1 MGKTRDSDGLGD
13 ARRAEERDGTRD
25 ADPGEEARG
34 AADGAGTRG
43 RDAPRQRD
51 ATRKPDAAQE
61 PDATRH
67 PDAPQESDGTRVPGR
82 TRKPDTTE
90 TPNPQQKP
98 RLRDRRRGRRVLGRR
113 KKRAGDAQP
122 GVSESEQLLFGGP
135 LRYDM
140 GWNRHTDA
148 FLELNLRAMVT
159 RLPELLGASCRLAW
173 QADPRAARA
182 VLAAEVGRGVAQA
195 VGLLAMNSVLGRLI
209 AGGAIGDRLRDAV
222 PVLAVMAAVALVG
235 ALLRAASTWAT
246 GRLEPKVE
254 RVATELYLE
263 RAAAVELAAIEDH
276 AFHKLLDTAQ
286 YGAGSAR
293 RMISY
298 ATRVVS
304 ALISLV
310 AAASVLTVLHP
321 VLLPLLATMTLPTAW
336 GALTNARRRYESW
349 HTWVQHA
356 RASRLV
362 SGLLTEPEAAPEI
375 RVHGVGPFLL
385 RHYRTMAE
393 TAEAEQARLARLAAR
408 TGVIASAWTGITTV
422 ATYAT
427 LAGLLLAGAM
437 ALSVAGTAV
446 IAIRTGSSS
455 LDNLVVAVNSL
466 HEDALFVGDLQ
477 RLYVEAAERAIP
489 VGGDA
494 LPEDPR
500 EIRFE
505 HVSFSYPG
513 EPARPALDDVTLSL
527 PLGRIVALVGE
538 NGSGKTTLVKL
549 LAGLYRPDSG
559 RILWDGV
566 DAATAD
572 RYQLAERVAMV
583 AQDFKR
589 WPFTARVN
597 VAIGRSSAPLTEDR
611 MASALAEAGAEDV
624 VAGLPRGLDTLLA
637 RQFSGGHE
645 LSGGQ
650 WQRLGISRAAYRR
663 GRILVVDE
671 PTAALDA
678 RAELEVFEK
687 IRALAST
694 GQTVVLI
701 THRLASVRHADLVH
715 VLDRGRLAE
724 SGTPEEL
731 LAGGGIYA
739 ELYSLQAEQ
748 FTAPVPAPEA
758 G

>member
-1 MGKTRDSDGLGD
+1 MGRKQGAG
-13 ARRAEERDGTRD
+13 
-25 ADPGEEARG
+25 EAR
-34 AADGAGTRG
+34 
-43 RDAPRQRD
+43 
-51 ATRKPDAAQE
+51 
-61 PDATRH
+61 
-67 PDAPQESDGTRVPGR
+67 
-82 TRKPDTTE
+82 
-90 TPNPQQKP
+90 
-98 RLRDRRRGRRVLGRR
+98 
-113 KKRAGDAQP
+113 
-122 GVSESEQLLFGGP
+122 VSESERLLFGGP

-140 GWNRHTDA
+140 GWNQHRDA
-148 FLELNLRAMVT
+148 FLELSMRAMVT
-159 RLPELLGASCRLAW
+159 RLPALLGSSFRLAW
-173 QADPRAARA
+173 QADRRAART
-182 VLAAEVGRGVAQA
+182 VLVAEVGRGLAQA
-195 VGLLAMNSVLGRLI
+195 VGLLAVNSVLGRLI
-209 AGGAIGDRLRDAV
+209 EPGELAARLRGAV
-222 PVLAVMAAVALVG
+222 PALVAMAAVMVVST
-235 ALLRAASTWAT
+235 LLRAASTYAT

-286 YGAGSAR
+286 YGASSAR

-298 ATRVVS
+298 SARVVN
-304 ALISLV
+304 AAISLI
-310 AAASVLTVLHP
+310 AAAGVLAVLHP
-321 VLLPLLATMTLPTAW
+321 ALLPLLATMTLPSAW
-336 GALTNARRRYESW
+336 SALTNARRRYESF

-356 RASRLV
+356 RAGHLI
-362 SGLLTEPEAAPEI
+362 SGLLTEPAAAPEI

-385 RHYRTMAE
+385 RHYRAMSE

-408 TGVIASAWTGITTV
+408 TGLIAAAWTGLATV

-427 LAGLLLAGAM
+427 LGGLLLAGAM

-455 LDNLVVAVNSL
+455 LDSLVLEVNAL
-466 HEDALFVGDLQ
+466 HEEALFVGDLQ

-489 VGGDA
+489 VGGAA

-505 HVSFSYPG
+505 NVSFCYPG
-513 EPARPALDDVTLSL
+513 ESARPALDDVTLTL

-549 LAGLYRPDSG
+549 LAGLYTPDRG
-559 RILWDGV
+559 RILWDDV
-566 DAATAD
+566 DAAGAD
-572 RYQLAERVAMV
+572 RHQLAERIAMV

-597 VAIGRSSAPLTEDR
+597 VAVGRSSAPLTEER
-611 MASALAEAGAEDV
+611 LATSVAEAGAEEV
-624 VAGLPRGLDTLLA
+624 VADLPRGLDTLLA
-637 RQFSGGHE
+637 RQFNGGHE

-650 WQRLGISRAAYRR
+650 WQRLGIARAAYRR
-663 GRILVVDE
+663 GRILIVDE

-715 VLDRGRLAE
+715 VLDQGRLVE
-724 SGTPEEL
+724 SGTPDEL
-731 LAGGGIYA
+731 LATGGVYA

-748 FTAPVPAPEA
+748 FTTRVPAPKA

>member
-1 MGKTRDSDGLGD
+1 MAESQDSGGRGKG
-13 ARRAEERDGTRD
+13 
-25 ADPGEEARG
+25 RG
-34 AADGAGTRG
+34 
-43 RDAPRQRD
+43 
-51 ATRKPDAAQE
+51 
-61 PDATRH
+61 
-67 PDAPQESDGTRVPGR
+67 S
-82 TRKPDTTE
+82 
-90 TPNPQQKP
+90 
-98 RLRDRRRGRRVLGRR
+98 GRRE
-113 KKRAGDAQP
+113 KKRGDGP
-122 GVSESEQLLFGGP
+122 PEVSESEQLLFGGP
-135 LRYDM
+135 LRYDL
-140 GWNRHTDA
+140 GWNQHRDA
-148 FLELNLRAMVT
+148 FLELNFRAMVT
-159 RLPELLGASCRLAW
+159 RLPALLGSSFRLAW
-173 QADPRAARA
+173 QADRRAARI
-182 VLAAEVGRGVAQA
+182 VLAAEGGRGAAQA

-209 AGGAIGDRLRDAV
+209 GGGAIGDRLRDAV
-222 PVLAVMAAVALVG
+222 PVLAAMAAVALLG
-235 ALLRAASTWAT
+235 ALLRGASTYAT

-298 ATRVVS
+298 STRVVS
-304 ALISLV
+304 ALISLI
-310 AAASVLTVLHP
+310 AAAGVLTVLHP

-336 GALTNARRRYESW
+336 SALTNARRRYESW

-356 RASRLV
+356 RAGYLL
-362 SGLLTEPEAAPEI
+362 SGLLTEPAAAPEI

-385 RHYRTMAE
+385 RHYHAMSE

-408 TGVIASAWTGITTV
+408 TGLIAAAWTGLANV

-427 LAGLLLAGAM
+427 LGGLLLAGAM

-477 RLYVEAAERAIP
+477 KLYVEAAERAIP
-489 VGGDA
+489 VGGDP

-505 HVSFSYPG
+505 NVTFSYPG
-513 EPARPALDDVTLSL
+513 ESARPALDDVTLTL

-538 NGSGKTTLVKL
+538 NGSGKTTLIKL
-549 LAGLYRPDSG
+549 LAGLYKPDGG

-572 RYQLAERVAMV
+572 RHQLAERVAMV

-597 VAIGRSSAPLTEDR
+597 VAIGRSSAPLTEER
-611 MASALAEAGAEDV
+611 MTTSLAEAGAEDV
-624 VAGLPRGLDTLLA
+624 VADLPRGLDTLLA
-637 RQFSGGHE
+637 RQFNGGHE

-650 WQRLGISRAAYRR
+650 WQRLGVARAAYRR

-687 IRALAST
+687 IRALASA

-715 VLDRGRLAE
+715 VLDQGRVAE
-724 SGTPEEL
+724 SGTPDEL
-731 LAGGGIYA
+731 LASGGIYA

-748 FTAPVPAPEA
+748 YTAPVPKP